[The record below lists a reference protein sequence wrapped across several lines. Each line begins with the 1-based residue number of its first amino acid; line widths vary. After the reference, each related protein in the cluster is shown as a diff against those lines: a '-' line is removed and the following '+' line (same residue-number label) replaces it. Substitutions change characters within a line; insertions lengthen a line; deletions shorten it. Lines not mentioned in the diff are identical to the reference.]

1 MRQKRFAAAALAFLL
16 SGGIAFWKCLPQPL
30 FSEPTSFVML
40 DREGKLLGARIAED
54 DQWRFPPVAKVP
66 EKFEKALVAY
76 EDRRFYRHPGVDPLA
91 TARALYLN
99 LSQRKVVSG
108 GSTLTM
114 QVIRLA
120 RRDPERSYTEK
131 LIEAVLAVRLE
142 LGASKSEILA
152 LHASHAPFG
161 GNVVG
166 LEAASWRYFGRAPD
180 ELSWAESAT
189 LAVLPNAP
197 KLVHPGRNRERLG
210 EKRDALL
217 RKLESQGLMSPL
229 DLELA
234 LLEPLP
240 SSPHPIP
247 ANAPHLLS
255 TLIAESSAKLHRFET
270 TISAELQRV
279 SEELVERHAEGL
291 RSHGIHN
298 AAVLVVDNVS
308 FEVLAYVGNVAPPE
322 GEDRGEA
329 VDVVHRPRSTGSI
342 LKPFLFA
349 AMVQAGEIL
358 PSTLVPDVPVQY
370 AGFMPENFDRSYRGA
385 VPARTALAQSLN
397 VPAVH
402 MLKRYGVERF
412 QALLQNFGMTTLFRP
427 PDDYG
432 LTLVLGGAEGTL
444 WDVTS
449 MYANLADIA
458 RRESPRGP
466 YRRLKVRQ
474 GEETSSER
482 MAEIGPGAAWLTLD
496 ALTEVVRPGE
506 EGYWRNFASSSPIA
520 WKTGTSFGLRDGW
533 AVGTTSRHTVGVW
546 VGNASGEG
554 RPNLTGATA
563 AAPILFDLFSRLG
576 ESEWFSPPY
585 RFMKQVEVCG
595 NDGFLAAGTCESV
608 AEWVPIESHFEQASP
623 HNRIVHLDDTGR
635 FRVDGSCESPG
646 RMEHRSWFVLPP
658 GQEFYFRRHH
668 AEYRPLPPFRN
679 DCGVLVA
686 DAAPIDFLYPHAGT
700 SLYIPLDLGAKKGRA
715 VFEAVHREPGA
726 TLFWHLDD
734 RYLGATE
741 TFHQQA
747 LDIAPGVHVVTVVDG
762 AGNRLSRRFEVLGE
776 SR

>member
-1 MRQKRFAAAALAFLL
+1 VRQKRFAAAALAFLL
-16 SGGIAFWKCLPQPL
+16 SGGIAFWKCLPEPL

-131 LIEAVLAVRLE
+131 LIEAILAVRLE

-197 KLVHPGRNRERLG
+197 KLVHPGRNRERLR

-217 RKLESQGLMSPL
+217 RKLVSQGLMSPL

-255 TLIAESSAKLHRFET
+255 TLIAESSAKVHRFET

-370 AGFMPENFDRSYRGA
+370 AGFMPENFDRS
-385 VPARTALAQSLN
+385 
-397 VPAVH
+397 
-402 MLKRYGVERF
+402 
-412 QALLQNFGMTTLFRP
+412 
-427 PDDYG
+427 
-432 LTLVLGGAEGTL
+432 
-444 WDVTS
+444 
-449 MYANLADIA
+449 
-458 RRESPRGP
+458 
-466 YRRLKVRQ
+466 
-474 GEETSSER
+474 
-482 MAEIGPGAAWLTLD
+482 
-496 ALTEVVRPGE
+496 
-506 EGYWRNFASSSPIA
+506 
-520 WKTGTSFGLRDGW
+520 
-533 AVGTTSRHTVGVW
+533 
-546 VGNASGEG
+546 
-554 RPNLTGATA
+554 
-563 AAPILFDLFSRLG
+563 
-576 ESEWFSPPY
+576 
-585 RFMKQVEVCG
+585 
-595 NDGFLAAGTCESV
+595 
-608 AEWVPIESHFEQASP
+608 
-623 HNRIVHLDDTGR
+623 
-635 FRVDGSCESPG
+635 
-646 RMEHRSWFVLPP
+646 
-658 GQEFYFRRHH
+658 
-668 AEYRPLPPFRN
+668 
-679 DCGVLVA
+679 
-686 DAAPIDFLYPHAGT
+686 
-700 SLYIPLDLGAKKGRA
+700 
-715 VFEAVHREPGA
+715 
-726 TLFWHLDD
+726 
-734 RYLGATE
+734 
-741 TFHQQA
+741 
-747 LDIAPGVHVVTVVDG
+747 
-762 AGNRLSRRFEVLGE
+762 
-776 SR
+776 

>member
-1 MRQKRFAAAALAFLL
+1 VAL
-16 SGGIAFWKCLPQPL
+16 
-30 FSEPTSFVML
+30 SE
-40 DREGKLLGARIAED
+40 DGKT
-54 DQWRFPPVAKVP
+54 P
-66 EKFEKALVAY
+66 
-76 EDRRFYRHPGVDPLA
+76 
-91 TARALYLN
+91 
-99 LSQRKVVSG
+99 
-108 GSTLTM
+108 
-114 QVIRLA
+114 
-120 RRDPERSYTEK
+120 
-131 LIEAVLAVRLE
+131 
-142 LGASKSEILA
+142 
-152 LHASHAPFG
+152 
-161 GNVVG
+161 
-166 LEAASWRYFGRAPD
+166 
-180 ELSWAESAT
+180 
-189 LAVLPNAP
+189 
-197 KLVHPGRNRERLG
+197 
-210 EKRDALL
+210 
-217 RKLESQGLMSPL
+217 
-229 DLELA
+229 
-234 LLEPLP
+234 
-240 SSPHPIP
+240 
-247 ANAPHLLS
+247 
-255 TLIAESSAKLHRFET
+255 

-322 GEDRGEA
+322 GEERGEA

-458 RRESPRGP
+458 RRDSPRGP
-466 YRRLKVRQ
+466 YRRLKVWQ

-533 AVGTTSRHTVGVW
+533 AVGTTSRTRL
-546 VGNASGEG
+546 ASGWE
-554 RPNLTGATA
+554 TQA
-563 AAPILFDLFSRLG
+563 AR
-576 ESEWFSPPY
+576 
-585 RFMKQVEVCG
+585 
-595 NDGFLAAGTCESV
+595 V
-608 AEWVPIESHFEQASP
+608 A
-623 HNRIVHLDDTGR
+623 RT
-635 FRVDGSCESPG
+635 
-646 RMEHRSWFVLPP
+646 
-658 GQEFYFRRHH
+658 
-668 AEYRPLPPFRN
+668 
-679 DCGVLVA
+679 
-686 DAAPIDFLYPHAGT
+686 
-700 SLYIPLDLGAKKGRA
+700 
-715 VFEAVHREPGA
+715 
-726 TLFWHLDD
+726 
-734 RYLGATE
+734 
-741 TFHQQA
+741 
-747 LDIAPGVHVVTVVDG
+747 
-762 AGNRLSRRFEVLGE
+762 
-776 SR
+776 

>member
-1 MRQKRFAAAALAFLL
+1 MKRKPFTAAALVLIL
-16 SGGIAFWKCLPQPL
+16 SAAIGFWKCLPDPL
-30 FSEPTSFVML
+30 FSEPESFVML
-40 DREGKLLGARIAED
+40 DREGKLLGARIADD
-54 DQWRFPPVAKVP
+54 DQWRFPPMERVP
-66 EKFEKALVAY
+66 EKFATALVAY
-76 EDRRFYRHPGVDPLA
+76 EDKRFYRHPGVDPLA
-91 TARALYLN
+91 TARALSLN
-99 LSQRKVVSG
+99 LSRRRIVSG

-120 RRDPERSYTEK
+120 RRNPERSYQEK
-131 LIEAVLAVRLE
+131 LAEAIFAVRLE

-166 LEAASWRYFGRAPD
+166 LEAASWRYFGRPPD

-197 KLVHPGRNRERLG
+197 KLVHPGRNRERLR

-217 RKLESQGLMSPL
+217 QKLERQGHMSPL

-240 SSPHPIP
+240 SSPHPLP
-247 ANAPHLLS
+247 AYAPHLLS
-255 TLIAESSAKLHRFET
+255 TLIEESSGKLHRLET
-270 TISAELQRV
+270 TVSAELQRV
-279 SEELVERHAEGL
+279 SEEAVERHAEGL
-291 RSHGIHN
+291 RSRGIHN
-298 AAVLVVDNVS
+298 AAVLVMDNVS
-308 FEVLAYVGNVAPPE
+308 FEVLAYVGNAVPPE

-329 VDVVHRPRSTGSI
+329 VDVVRRPRSTGSI

-358 PSTLVPDVPVQY
+358 PATLVPDVPVQY

-385 VPARTALAQSLN
+385 VPARRALAQSLN

-402 MLKRYGVERF
+402 MLKRHGVERF
-412 QALLQNFGMTTLFRP
+412 QALLESFGMTTLFRP

-432 LTLVLGGAEGTL
+432 LTLFLGGGEGTL
-444 WDVTS
+444 WDVTA
-449 MYANLADIA
+449 MYGNLAAIA
-458 RRESPRGP
+458 GRKTPRGP
-466 YRRLKVRQ
+466 YRRLAVLR
-474 GEETSSER
+474 GEEKASER
-482 MAEIGPGAAWLTLD
+482 MAEIGPGAAWLTLE
-496 ALTEVVRPGE
+496 ALTEVTRPGE
-506 EGYWRNFASSSPIA
+506 DGHWRNFESSSPIA

-533 AVGTTSRHTVGVW
+533 AIGTTSRHTVGVW

-554 RPNLTGATA
+554 SPNLTGASA
-563 AAPILFDLFSRLG
+563 AAPLLFDLFGRLG
-576 ESEWFSPPY
+576 ESEWLNPPY
-585 RFMKQVEVCG
+585 LFLKQVEICG
-595 NDGFLAAGTCESV
+595 NDGFLAAGGCET
-608 AEWVPIESHFEQASP
+608 ETQWVPRESHFEEPSP
-623 HNRIVHLDDTGR
+623 HNRLVHLDDTGR
-635 FRVDGSCESPG
+635 FRVDGDCESPG

-658 GQEFYFRRHH
+658 GQEYYFRKHH
-668 AEYRPLPPFRN
+668 AEYRALPPHRK
-679 DCGVLVA
+679 DCAAQAA
-686 DAAPIDFLYPHAGT
+686 DAPIDFLYPHAGT
-700 SLYIPLDLGAKKGRA
+700 SLYIPLDLGGKKGRA

-734 RYLGATE
+734 RYLGATD

-747 LDIAPGVHVVTVVDG
+747 LDVAPGAHVVTVIDG

>member
-1 MRQKRFAAAALAFLL
+1 MKGKRLAAAALILL
-16 SGGIAFWKCLPQPL
+16 ISGGIGFWTCLPDPL

-40 DREGKLLGARIAED
+40 DREGNLLGARIADD
-54 DQWRFPPVAKVP
+54 DQWRFPPVEKVP
-66 EKFEKALVAY
+66 EKFEKALLAY

-99 LSQRKVVSG
+99 LSQGEIVSG

-120 RRDPERSYTEK
+120 RRDPARSYTEK
-131 LIEAVLAVRLE
+131 LIEAILAVRLE
-142 LGASKSEILA
+142 LGAGKSEILA

-166 LEAASWRYFGRAPD
+166 LEAASWRYFGRPPD

-197 KLVHPGRNRERLG
+197 KLVHPGRNRERLRQ
-210 EKRDALL
+210 KRDALL
-217 RKLESQGLMSPL
+217 RKLETQGLMSPL

-234 LLEPLP
+234 LVEPLP

-255 TLIAESSAKLHRFET
+255 TLIAESSANVHRFET
-270 TISAELQRV
+270 TVSAELQHV
-279 SEELVERHAEGL
+279 SEELVERHAETL

-308 FEVLAYVGNVAPPE
+308 FEVLAYVGNIAPPA
-322 GEDRGEA
+322 GEERGEA
-329 VDVVHRPRSTGSI
+329 VDVVRRPRSTGSI

-402 MLKRYGVERF
+402 MLKRHGVERF

-449 MYANLADIA
+449 MYGNLAEIA
-458 RRESPRGP
+458 RRETPRGP
-466 YRRLKVRQ
+466 YRTLKVLQ
-474 GEETSSER
+474 GEEVSSER
-482 MAEIGPGAAWLTLD
+482 MGEIGPGAAWLTLD
-496 ALTEVVRPGE
+496 ALTEVARPGE
-506 EGYWRNFASSSPIA
+506 EGYWRNFESSSPIA

-533 AVGTTSRHTVGVW
+533 AVGTTGRHTVGVW

-554 RPNLTGATA
+554 
-563 AAPILFDLFSRLG
+563 
-576 ESEWFSPPY
+576 SP
-585 RFMKQVEVCG
+585 
-595 NDGFLAAGTCESV
+595 
-608 AEWVPIESHFEQASP
+608 
-623 HNRIVHLDDTGR
+623 
-635 FRVDGSCESPG
+635 
-646 RMEHRSWFVLPP
+646 
-658 GQEFYFRRHH
+658 
-668 AEYRPLPPFRN
+668 
-679 DCGVLVA
+679 
-686 DAAPIDFLYPHAGT
+686 
-700 SLYIPLDLGAKKGRA
+700 
-715 VFEAVHREPGA
+715 
-726 TLFWHLDD
+726 
-734 RYLGATE
+734 
-741 TFHQQA
+741 
-747 LDIAPGVHVVTVVDG
+747 
-762 AGNRLSRRFEVLGE
+762 
-776 SR
+776 